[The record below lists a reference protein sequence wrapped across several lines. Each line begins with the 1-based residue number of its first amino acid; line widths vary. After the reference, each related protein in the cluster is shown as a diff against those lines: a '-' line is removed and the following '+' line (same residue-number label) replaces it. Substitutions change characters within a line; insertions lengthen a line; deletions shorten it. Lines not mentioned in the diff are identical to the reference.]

1 MYPFSPQT
9 SLPSRLLH
17 NIDQSSLCYTVGPC
31 WLSVLNVAVCT
42 YGMVFFILFFK
53 FIYFNWKLITL
64 QYCGGFCYTLTWIS
78 HGCTYVPHPEP
89 PSHLPPHHIPQGC
102 PSAPTLSAL
111 FHALNLDWSSIS
123 HMVIYMFQ
131 CYSLKSSHPHLLPQ
145 SPKVCFSYLCLFCW
159 LAYRVVITIFVNSI
173 YMH

>member
-53 FIYFNWKLITL
+53 FIYFYWKLITL

-78 HGCTYVPHPEP
+78 HGCTCVPHPEP
-89 PSHLPPHHIPQGC
+89 PSPSHPSGLSQCTDFEC
-102 PSAPTLSAL
+102 PVSCTVLGL
-111 FHALNLDWSSIS
+111 
-123 HMVIYMFQ
+123 VIYFTYGHIHVSMLFSKIIPPSPSPTESK
-131 CYSLKSSHPHLLPQ
+131 SLFFISVSLL
-145 SPKVCFSYLCLFCW
+145 
-159 LAYRVVITIFVNSI
+159 LACI
-173 YMH
+173 